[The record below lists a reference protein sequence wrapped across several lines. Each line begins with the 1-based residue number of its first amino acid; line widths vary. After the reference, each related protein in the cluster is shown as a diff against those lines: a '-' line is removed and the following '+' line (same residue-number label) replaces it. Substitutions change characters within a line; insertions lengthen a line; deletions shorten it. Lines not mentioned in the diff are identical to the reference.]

1 MCDFHARSA
10 EQNWED
16 AKRADIRAI
25 LISARAADSKDRE
38 ENGRS
43 SG

>member
-10 EQNWED
+10 GQKLED
-16 AKRADIRAI
+16 ARHAGTRAI

-43 SG
+43 SS